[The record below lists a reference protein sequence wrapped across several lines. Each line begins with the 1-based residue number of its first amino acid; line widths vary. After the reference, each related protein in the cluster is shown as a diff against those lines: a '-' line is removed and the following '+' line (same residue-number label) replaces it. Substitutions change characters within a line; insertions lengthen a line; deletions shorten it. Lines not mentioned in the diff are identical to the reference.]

1 MKRNR
6 TIQVILDHWQVK
18 LVSLLLA
25 ICVYF
30 LVSFSST
37 ENRMIE
43 IPLGVV
49 LPTNYIAES
58 LVPYSVS
65 VNINGSENII
75 YLIDPTLITANVDFS
90 KVSSSGI
97 SREPIILDYDEKVFR
112 KGNISVFTVPS
123 DIRISFKEKN
133 SGE

>member
-1 MKRNR
+1 
-6 TIQVILDHWQVK
+6 
-18 LVSLLLA
+18 
-25 ICVYF
+25 
-30 LVSFSST
+30 
-37 ENRMIE
+37 
-43 IPLGVV
+43 
-49 LPTNYIAES
+49 
-58 LVPYSVS
+58 